1 MPASL
6 LQQFTTIPG
15 RELADSMIL
24 QTLQFASQSR
34 SGRAATLVLLAATMT
49 SCRTSSTFRN
59 NESPRT
65 TASSGMSATGFASRK
80 YPHLTEEQPERSL
93 NSHADAK
100 FSTTSDTQTQLVA
113 YTHVNDSYPNVPS
126 VPTLSFEEAI
136 ATSLDR
142 NPALLTLRA
151 NEPVAHAAFHV
162 AETYPF
168 NPTVQVQV
176 LPYARDKS
184 GEKLG
189 VNHYVWLN
197 QTLELAH
204 QTRHR
209 EASASAFLNQVK
221 WNIVQAELT
230 NVAQTHRLYFAA
242 LYQRDIFE
250 LAKQTAKLNEDLNG
264 IVARRFKA
272 GIATAAEQTTAKVAV
287 RQSRRQAELAE
298 ANYQTAHL
306 VLQRQLNLQSNEPF
320 SLVGRLDDF
329 EWPPVPG
336 SNLQEELDPSCV
348 NDHES
353 RITELAFGRPDVLA
367 AHAGVDVAKANA
379 ALARANQIQNLG
391 LGPFYERDESGT
403 VFWGLRTSMNL
414 PLWDTGR
421 PLTAQRVAEQNL
433 QLTTFNQLRLR
444 ARTEAETAIERYD
457 RARQLASH
465 EISNPSGTTT
475 EELENIQ
482 KQFNSGQADI
492 LNVFAAQ
499 NGLLQE
505 RRTHLDLLN
514 EVAQSAADVTLFAGI
529 PPTSLLAHRP
539 IVNRSSAKLL
549 NSNSESKDIQ

>member
-1 MPASL
+1 MLLVAASL
-6 LQQFTTIPG
+6 TG
-15 RELADSMIL
+15 
-24 QTLQFASQSR
+24 
-34 SGRAATLVLLAATMT
+34 
-49 SCRTSSTFRN
+49 CRTHKTFRS
-59 NESPRT
+59 NESNRI
-65 TASSGMSATGFASRK
+65 TASSGMGAAGLVSREYLHSTDLQPARNFSNLADSEFPSGSA
-80 YPHLTEEQPERSL
+80 
-93 NSHADAK
+93 
-100 FSTTSDTQTQLVA
+100 TQTQLVA
-113 YTHVNDSYPNVPS
+113 FTQASESTLNGPSTTVVP
-126 VPTLSFEEAI
+126 PLTYEEAI

-142 NPALLTLRA
+142 NPGLLTLRA
-151 NEPVAHAAFHV
+151 NEPVAHAAYHV

-184 GEKLG
+184 GDTLG

-230 NVAQTHRLYFAA
+230 NEAQTQRLYFAA

-250 LAKQTAKLNEDLNG
+250 LAKQTAKLNEDLNR
-264 IVARRFKA
+264 IVERRFNA

-298 ANYQTAHL
+298 ANYQTAHII
-306 VLQRQLNLQSNEPF
+306 LQRQLNLQSNEPF
-320 SLVGRLDDF
+320 SLVGQLDDF
-329 EWPPVPG
+329 DWLPVAG
-336 SNLQEELDPSCV
+336 GDLQDELEPSCIH
-348 NDHES
+348 NHES
-353 RITELAFGRPDVLA
+353 RITELAFSRPDVLA
-367 AHAGVDVAKANA
+367 AHSGVDVAKANA

-457 RARQLASH
+457 RARRLASS
-465 EISNPSGTTT
+465 EISNPSGTTDA
-475 EELENIQ
+475 ELENIQ

-505 RRTHLDLLN
+505 HRTHLDLLN

-529 PPTSLLAHRP
+529 SPTSLIAHRP
-539 IVNRSSAKLL
+539 TEDRSLAKPRY
-549 NSNSESKDIQ
+549 SNSESKDIQ